1 MGQSHSILGCLKT
14 VICFNNSTTIS
25 SELKGVGGRGS
36 GAGVCQVFTFSKLQ
50 KAGSFWLWEM
60 YPIYDRSLSLSLA
73 QFCHYCKS
81 PPVKADVKS
90 LPSQTSSQCHKNK
103 AKGRKK
109 TSNSS
114 EMQQP
119 QEFSSQRVRKIIYTG
134 GDLRLLSSMSVLQ
147 CTQHGPLLPCSSVT
161 PLKTG
166 EQCPPHWGA
175 WVRHGKLT
183 VVSRRPEA
191 SGARPCFHS

>member
-1 MGQSHSILGCLKT
+1 MSGLYLFKATEGRLFLVMGNVSH
-14 VICFNNSTTIS
+14 
-25 SELKGVGGRGS
+25 
-36 GAGVCQVFTFSKLQ
+36 
-50 KAGSFWLWEM
+50 
-60 YPIYDRSLSLSLA
+60 YDRSLSLSLA

-119 QEFSSQRVRKIIYTG
+119 QEFSFQRVRKIIYAG

-147 CTQHGPLLPCSSVT
+147 CTHHGPLFPCSSVT

-166 EQCPPHWGA
+166 EQCPPSLRSLSHTGKA
-175 WVRHGKLT
+175 DCCIQAARGLRGQALLPFLRVR
-183 VVSRRPEA
+183 R
-191 SGARPCFHS
+191 F

>member
-1 MGQSHSILGCLKT
+1 MNLRGWEAGQVEQEYVRSLPFQSYRRQAL
-14 VICFNNSTTIS
+14 
-25 SELKGVGGRGS
+25 S
-36 GAGVCQVFTFSKLQ
+36 GYGKCIPFMTGL
-50 KAGSFWLWEM
+50 
-60 YPIYDRSLSLSLA
+60 SLSLSLA

-119 QEFSSQRVRKIIYTG
+119 QEFSSQRVRKIIYAG

-147 CTQHGPLLPCSSVT
+147 CTQHGPLLPFLSDALENRWTMPPS
-161 PLKTG
+161 LRSLSQTG
-166 EQCPPHWGA
+166 KADCCFQAARGLRGQALLPFLRA
-175 WVRHGKLT
+175 
-183 VVSRRPEA
+183 RR
-191 SGARPCFHS
+191 F